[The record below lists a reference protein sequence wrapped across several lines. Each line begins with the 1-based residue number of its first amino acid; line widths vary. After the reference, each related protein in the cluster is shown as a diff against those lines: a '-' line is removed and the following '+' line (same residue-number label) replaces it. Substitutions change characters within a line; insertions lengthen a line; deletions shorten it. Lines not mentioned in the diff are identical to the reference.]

1 MSLNDGIKKM
11 RTMKVY
17 KALLSFL
24 DQKGWKYST
33 QEGELIVHLGFVG
46 EDIPM
51 PIIFDVDENV
61 QILKVISIMPF
72 GVSEEHFL
80 DMSMATTYVNSHLPF
95 GTFML
100 DMEHK
105 VLSYRNSTCF
115 IDGEIGAETFD
126 LLIDVACTQI
136 DRYNDRFFALEKG
149 MLTLEDFIS
158 AD

>member
-1 MSLNDGIKKM
+1 MSLNDEIKKM
-11 RTMKVY
+11 RAMKVY

-72 GVSEEHFL
+72 GVSEEHFFR
-80 DMSMATTYVNSHLPF
+80 Y
-95 GTFML
+95 
-100 DMEHK
+100 EHGNYLRK
-105 VLSYRNSTCF
+105 QPSAFRHFYA
-115 IDGEIGAETFD
+115 GYGA
-126 LLIDVACTQI
+126 
-136 DRYNDRFFALEKG
+136 
-149 MLTLEDFIS
+149 
-158 AD
+158 